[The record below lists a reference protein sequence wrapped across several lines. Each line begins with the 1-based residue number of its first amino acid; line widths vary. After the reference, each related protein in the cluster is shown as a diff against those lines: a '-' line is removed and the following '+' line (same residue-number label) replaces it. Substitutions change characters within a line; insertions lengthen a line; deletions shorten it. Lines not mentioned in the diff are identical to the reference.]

1 MEKFHFCKKFFSAGK
16 ARRDTISRHLKSL
29 AAVISETLERT
40 PAGRSFESFTVNNP
54 GHGPSQVQEEGAEC
68 KIYHETICA
77 GETGAACERIPVR
90 LCADGCEIQEGET
103 HCHTDISPTT
113 KRVPKEQCG
122 IYPRKVCKKVT
133 KMIPQLIAKDYC
145 QKNPAE
151 MCQLKFNK
159 TKESAQPSLQP
170 VVQRYCL
177 DQSKSKLQPRK
188 LDVTTGF
195 QNIGTQQVKQKK
207 GTTTERRNYQTT
219 TSGTTQSEETTTFNT
234 LDVTEQSA
242 TTETITSEDTT
253 ELAETNPGIIK
264 LKDVLKNYNNF
275 KNEII
280 SKNLNRAGKDD
291 GVLKPIKPSIL
302 RRRTSPPP
310 TLLPAWTTLRG
321 EELYPEF

>member
-1 MEKFHFCKKFFSAGK
+1 M
-16 ARRDTISRHLKSL
+16 
-29 AAVISETLERT
+29 
-40 PAGRSFESFTVNNP
+40 NNP
-54 GHGPSQVQEEGAEC
+54 GHGAARLEEVEGAEC
-68 KIYHETICA
+68 KIYHETICTGEA
-77 GETGAACERIPVR
+77 GAHCERIPVR

-103 HCHTDISPTT
+103 HCDSHISPTT

-151 MCQLKFNK
+151 KCELKFNK
-159 TKESAQPSLQP
+159 TKESAQPSLHP

-177 DQSKSKLQPRK
+177 DQKQSKVQPRK

-195 QNIGTQQVKQKK
+195 QSIATQVKQKK
-207 GTTTERRNYQTT
+207 GTTTERRNYRTT
-219 TSGTTQSEETTTFNT
+219 TSGTPQFEETTFNT
-234 LDVTEQSA
+234 LEVTEESA
-242 TTETITSEDTT
+242 TTETTTPGDTT
-253 ELAETNPGIIK
+253 ELTDNSPGFIK

-280 SKNLNRAGKDD
+280 SKNLNRADKDD

-302 RRRTSPPP
+302 TRRTSPSPTPP
-310 TLLPAWTTLRG
+310 VPAWTTLQGGQLCLVVRFVI
-321 EELYPEF
+321 LC